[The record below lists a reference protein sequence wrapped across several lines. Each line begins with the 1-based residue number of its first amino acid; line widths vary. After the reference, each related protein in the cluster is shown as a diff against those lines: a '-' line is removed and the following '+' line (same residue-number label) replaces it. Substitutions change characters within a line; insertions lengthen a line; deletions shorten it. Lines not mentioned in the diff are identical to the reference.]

1 MSTFWRYLRIQ
12 AFILLCG
19 IVGPLFLAI
28 YFMTGADPTLKW
40 MFWAGLGVTATDV
53 LIALALTSFGTRSAA
68 KKAALERDGVVAL
81 ARVTH
86 IGRTN
91 THINNQ
97 PLVKLDLQISG
108 PGIATF
114 TSRDRVLA
122 SPDRMPMLNR
132 GQLVALVDPTTREY
146 QIDWQRSALIGGPV
160 PATVTLDSDGSTH
173 DLSGQVEPLLEI
185 LRILKA
191 HGIAPDGPI
200 DLRDQPAARQQVQAV
215 IRRSV
220 AGAAQATPAPTPAA
234 SAPSIGQRL
243 QELESLRADG
253 MITES
258 EYQDK
263 RRQII
268 DEL

>member
-215 IRRSV
+215 IRRPV

-234 SAPSIGQRL
+234 PAPSIGQRL

-258 EYQDK
+258 EYQAK

-268 DEL
+268 AEL